1 MFNFKKWYQN
11 RKIAQLEK
19 EVAALSERVERQSA
33 RIAELKTEL
42 QKWQNTKI
50 FLNMAND
57 NKLVAME
64 QMAAEINRLTKVIY
78 NLKSEVA

>member
-64 QMAAEINRLTKVIY
+64 QMSAEINRLTKVIY

>member
-19 EVAALSERVERQSA
+19 EVAALSERVERQA
-33 RIAELKTEL
+33 TRIAELKTEL